1 MVPPKGKPADFY
13 GYLIIIGTSAGTL
26 KLIDLNRNRVIKSI
40 MVMPKESNYSIQD
53 RDTTIF

>member
-13 GYLIIIGTSAGTL
+13 GHLIIIGTSAGTL

-40 MVMPKESNYSIQD
+40 MVMPKES
-53 RDTTIF
+53 